1 MDLDRILHDKKNFA
15 EVDDAD
21 IEAFLR
27 SRAFGSEHLNLEFK
41 SLFPQKPNKK
51 YDVRDICKYIV
62 GFSNEEGGL
71 IMYGV
76 SDDIKSSAVAFPSYV
91 AGLAVHPRLEDL
103 SQWVKERIHP
113 LLTSPAIRFFQ
124 VAGKKVA
131 VLKIPPGVNK
141 PYCYCEPPNNAI
153 TYFKKT
159 SGGIVE
165 LSPDEVR
172 EFHRTHIIDQAT
184 RILRAAESQ
193 GAISPGSAA
202 ALRPEKLKKHRDLI
216 QAKLENV
223 SDFGF
228 VELCTW
234 PVNSVEIPVNV
245 LREFLEQHR
254 FHFTEM
260 LRYSLNIEMLQDGVS
275 LGYFPNAIRQDT
287 KSTMRTTLYKDG
299 LVAADAQAD
308 TFMEGNH
315 TLHTGWLSYELQ
327 RHLQL
332 AKALLKEHGVSRV
345 HLAIDFEQIEDF
357 SIAMDF
363 RWSEGHYSPH
373 EPIRREVEL
382 SDIHDYNG
390 DKRNIVMDVVR
401 DIIDEVYRIFGFT
414 KAGAPKLWDDSGYIL
429 YVKGLENQR

>member
-15 EVDDAD
+15 ELDDAD
-21 IEAFLR
+21 IEAFLS

-41 SLFPQKPNKK
+41 SQFPQKSNHR
-51 YDVRDICKYIV
+51 YDVRDFCKYIV

-71 IMYGV
+71 IIYGV
-76 SDDIKSSAVAFPSYV
+76 SDDIKSSAVMFPSYIS
-91 AGLAVHPRLEDL
+91 GLAIHPRLEDL

-113 LLTSPAIRFFQ
+113 LVTSPAIRFFQ

-131 VLKIPPGVNK
+131 ALKIPPGINK
-141 PYCYCEPPNNAI
+141 PYCYYEPPNNAI

-159 SGGIVE
+159 SGGVVE

-193 GAISPGSAA
+193 GIILQGGSAV
-202 ALRPEKLKKHRDLI
+202 LRPAKLEKHRDVI
-216 QAKLENV
+216 RAKLENIT
-223 SDFGF
+223 DFGF

-234 PVNSVEIPVNV
+234 PVNSVNIPVDV
-245 LREFLEQHR
+245 LRNFLELHR
-254 FHFTEM
+254 FNFTEM
-260 LRYSLNIEMLQDGVS
+260 LRHSSNIEMLQDGVS
-275 LGYFPNAIRQDT
+275 SGYFPKGIRQDT

-299 LVAADAQAD
+299 LVTFDAQAD
-308 TFMEGNH
+308 TFMEGTH
-315 TLHTGWLSYELQ
+315 SLHTGWLSYELQ

-345 HLAIDFEQIEDF
+345 HVEMDFEHIEDF
-357 SIAMDF
+357 AIAMDL

-373 EPIRREVEL
+373 EPIRREVDL
-382 SDIHDYNG
+382 SDINDYSG

-401 DIIDEVYRIFGFT
+401 DFIDEVYRIFGFS
-414 KAGAPKLWDDSGYIL
+414 KAGPPKLWDDLGYLL
-429 YVKGLENQR
+429 YVRGLENQR